1 MMIRNPL
8 RGGGASIGGN
18 AGAAGAAPAAGAAA
32 LAGAGAAPTAAA
44 PAPAGGAA
52 LPSRRDSG
60 AAALAVVA
68 DALSPSSPAH
78 PDGLSLAGLRAFVA
92 EHGGES
98 ALAGKTT
105 SDVKWEIVVPE
116 TKAAACSY
124 ANLLRARGRGGVV
137 GRANAFVSHVYS
149 ERFLDVVEAI
159 AAWEARQPAGAPPV
173 FYYFDLIVVNQ
184 HGQSAAVASDVL
196 WREFTGSVRAIGRT
210 LVVLTLDAARKGPLT
225 RAWCVA
231 EIAAGLQGAGAGGGE
246 GAGGGGGG
254 GAALFEVIMTPS
266 ERAGFVKELTSNFAN
281 IAQRTCTVDL
291 ERTHAWQGDECLE
304 NGVCRDVAAGRV
316 AVCSNDLG
324 FVLDNVRRE
333 ISFADVN
340 QRVIARMREFMVDEA
355 RAVLKDMPGA
365 DARAGSALQYCLAR
379 LLQDCGRLAEA
390 EALLRETVEVF
401 HRTLGAEAQ
410 STLATVDVFA
420 AVLKHRGKLGEA
432 EPLFRKAL
440 AVRRRKL
447 GNAHPDTLRSI
458 NNLGGLLQDQ
468 GRLGEAEPLLREAL
482 ATQRRKLGAAHPD
495 TLCTIAWLGS
505 LLQAQGKLGEAEPL
519 FRESLVVLRRTLGD
533 THPDT
538 LGSINNLSLLLQAQG
553 KLDEAE
559 PLFREALAALRRT
572 LGDAHPN
579 TLSTINNLGRLL
591 ADRSGASLAEA
602 EALSREALTGRQ
614 RTLGSAH
621 SRTLISL
628 RDTANVLV
636 SLGGAA
642 NLAEAALLDAEAL
655 AGFHGTLGEAH
666 LDTLKELRVH
676 GRVLAAQGDLAGATA
691 ALRASLD
698 GFRAQNAVE
707 ARRSARELAA
717 VLRALGDEKGADE
730 AEASDPITESG
741 RTAANSAAS
750 RCCVAM

>member
-1 MMIRNPL
+1 M
-8 RGGGASIGGN
+8 SV
-18 AGAAGAAPAAGAAA
+18 APPSAEPDTSAAA
-32 LAGAGAAPTAAA
+32 AV
-44 PAPAGGAA
+44 PAGSADLSPPRGN
-52 LPSRRDSG
+52 SG
-60 AAALAVVA
+60 AAALAVV
-68 DALSPSSPAH
+68 DGTLSPSSPAH

-137 GRANAFVSHVYS
+137 GRANAFISHVYS

-159 AAWEARQPAGAPPV
+159 AAWEARQPADAPPV
-173 FYYFDLIVVNQ
+173 FYYFDLLVVNQ

-246 GAGGGGGG
+246 GDGGGGGGGG

-266 ERAGFVKELTSNFAN
+266 ERARFVKELTSNFAN

-291 ERTHAWQGDECLE
+291 ERTHAWHGDECLE

-379 LLQDCGRLAEA
+379 LLQDCGWLAEA
-390 EALLRETVEVF
+390 EALLRETVEVRR
-401 HRTLGAEAQ
+401 RTLGAEAQ
-410 STLATVDVFA
+410 STLAAICTLA
-420 AVLKHRGKLGEA
+420 MVLKDHGKLDEAELLLLEALAASRRTIGDKHPGTLISIDNLGDLFHSQGKLSEAEPLFHEALAARRRLLGDAHRDTLRSISNLGTLLQDQGKLSEAELLHREVLAAFRRTLGDAHPNTLTSISNFGLLLQSQGKLSEA
-432 EPLFRKAL
+432 EPLFREAL
-440 AVRRRKL
+440 DARRRTL
-447 GNAHPDTLRSI
+447 GTTHPDTLIS
-458 NNLGGLLQDQ
+458 
-468 GRLGEAEPLLREAL
+468 
-482 ATQRRKLGAAHPD
+482 ATC
-495 TLCTIAWLGS
+495 LCS

-519 FRESLVVLRRTLGD
+519 LREALAEYRRTLGD
-533 THPDT
+533 THP
-538 LGSINNLSLLLQAQG
+538 
-553 KLDEAE
+553 
-559 PLFREALAALRRT
+559 
-572 LGDAHPN
+572 N
-579 TLSTINNLGRLL
+579 TLTSINNLGRLL
-591 ADRSGASLAEA
+591 VDRGGASLAEA
-602 EALSREALTGRQ
+602 EALSREALAGRT
-614 RTLGSAH
+614 RVLGDEHVA
-621 SRTLISL
+621 TLISL

-636 SLGGAA
+636 SLGGAG

-655 AGFHGTLGEAH
+655 AGLRRTLGEAH
-666 LDTLKELRVH
+666 LYALQALRVH
-676 GRVLAAQGDLAGATA
+676 GRVLSAQGDLAGATA

-707 ARRSARELAA
+707 SRRSALELAA
-717 VLRALGDEKGADE
+717 VLRAQGDEKGAEE
-730 AEASDPITESG
+730 AEAS
-741 RTAANSAAS
+741 
-750 RCCVAM
+750 VA